1 MFLGKIQTLAKR
13 YINYTAGYAKKSVS
27 ANSAVKTNTLQIS
40 DYLSGGVSFSPIRT
54 LIHEKQAEALA
65 KRLLYGEATKET
77 LFTKILL
84 KLADRRIAKNI
95 VKPPKGYRGFDF
107 ANLFPDWGFRFH
119 TAEEA
124 NSYAHK
130 IVMGQFEAPFKSVRE
145 RTLTVAENVV
155 YVGFEGS
162 TEEALLRIIPK
173 SCESGQRS
181 FRHIHNH
188 PGYNRRGDTF
198 PLSEPDLK
206 TMLNSAAESITALNK
221 KGEFST
227 ARVIDFEKADKK
239 GISKELLDEIYR
251 KKTIAYMKRKGKRL
265 EELRNI
271 SEIYKEQNRKM
282 PAKLQNE
289 LAELENLFVETEKQH
304 DTIFEK
310 YISKHPRKYAR
321 MLHNV
326 YKEVLPKFGIE
337 YETNFSNL
345 RYNA

>member
-1 MFLGKIQTLAKR
+1 MFFGKIQTLAKK

-27 ANSAVKTNTLQIS
+27 ANSTVKTNALQIS
-40 DYLSGGVSFSPIRT
+40 DYLSGGVIFSPIRT

-95 VKPPKGYRGFDF
+95 AKPPKGYREFDF
-107 ANLFPDWGFRFH
+107 ANLCPDGGCRFN

-124 NSYAHK
+124 NAYAHK
-130 IVMGQFEAPFKSVRE
+130 IVMGQFEAPFKAVRE
-145 RTLTVAENVV
+145 RSLVIADNVV
-155 YVGFEGS
+155 FVGFEG
-162 TEEALLRIIPK
+162 TTHEAHLRYTPRFCK
-173 SCESGQRS
+173 SGQRKV
-181 FRHIHNH
+181 HNIHNH

-198 PLSEPDLK
+198 PLSEPDLE
-206 TMLNSAAESITALNK
+206 TMLNCAAESVTALNK
-221 KGEFST
+221 NGEYCT
-227 ARVIDFEKADKK
+227 ARVIDFEKAGKK
-239 GISKELLDEIYR
+239 ETAKELLDKIQH
-251 KKTIAYMKRKGKRL
+251 KKTIAYMKKKGKRL

-271 SEIYKEQNRKM
+271 SNIYGEQNRQM

-289 LAELENLFVETEKQH
+289 LAELENLFVETEKQEY
-304 DTIFEK
+304 TIIEK
-310 YISKHPRKYAR
+310 YTSKHPGKYAKL
-321 MLHNV
+321 LHNV